1 MRRCENQARRW
12 VAGLS
17 RLGSE
22 RGVAWSAA
30 TPVYI
35 PARVWPRPHTC
46 PHPGP
51 APRSHTTPLTFR
63 GGTDVTRRR
72 CHVGYMAYS
81 HASALRKSE
90 CLPKGEETPVPLG
103 LDAARRPRRR
113 SKAPLRRRRR
123 RRPSK
128 RKHLSCVSRGH
139 HTAYVD
145 PPPPLCLPPA
155 SSPLA
160 NPPHPFT
167 CMPAPTCRPLP
178 APLNS
183 PLRLGKPFFQP
194 RGDREGKPHFFL
206 NTSQN
211 ALCLKRATNC
221 RTHERQLVQG
231 PDTLTRHA

>member
-1 MRRCENQARRW
+1 M
-12 VAGLS
+12 
-17 RLGSE
+17 
-22 RGVAWSAA
+22 AWSAA

-46 PHPGP
+46 PHPRP

-90 CLPKGEETPVPLG
+90 GLPKGEEPPVPPG
-103 LDAARRPRRR
+103 LDAAGRPRRR
-113 SKAPLRRRRR
+113 SKASLRRPRR

-145 PPPPLCLPPA
+145 PPPPLAPPPLHPLPIRPIH
-155 SSPLA
+155 SLA
-160 NPPHPFT
+160 Y
-167 CMPAPTCRPLP
+167 RPLLT
-178 APLNS
+178 APS
-183 PLRLGKPFFQP
+183 PPLSTAHFVWGNPFSSQ
-194 RGDREGKPHFFL
+194 GGGREGGTGKGKTSSFPS
-206 NTSQN
+206 NTSQD
-211 ALCLKRATNC
+211 APCPERTTKR
-221 RTHERQLVQG
+221 RTQERHRVQG